1 MTSHDK
7 QIDLLMR
14 RYSQSAPGVSATDH
28 LDADEL
34 NAFVEGGLPP
44 AARARYVSH
53 LADCDQC
60 RRQASVVAI
69 SSGAAVRVEPSQTD
83 VREGRSWWQSL
94 AGMFALPVLRYA
106 AFGAVILII
115 AGVAFVALR
124 RPHDTAPLVARNEE
138 VHKQSEGALRPAAA
152 PAQDGAEQRQDNDQT
167 RAPAATPSVVAG
179 SLVRDSKQT
188 EARPAED
195 TTATKTQPMKEAPA
209 TTAPV
214 FAEKKAGE
222 DEIAGAKPA
231 PSYAPLPP
239 AERNNLGYL
248 QQNKQEEAYR
258 AQQKAAGIAGPR
270 LQQRKVD
277 STDKLAIQERER
289 DAAKDVARLDD
300 GRKATESQAIV
311 TNQPTNTRR
320 ADEKLKGG
328 PMRNMETNANA
339 SNRAANEMPAEP
351 PKSLNAGAGAGAAK
365 RETTEGAPATRS
377 AGGRKFRRQGNAWV
391 DQKFK
396 SSMSLKNVARGSEDF
411 AALDSGLRS
420 IAQQLGGEVIVVWKG
435 KAYLIK

>member
-1 MTSHDK
+1 M
-7 QIDLLMR
+7 
-14 RYSQSAPGVSATDH
+14 
-28 LDADEL
+28 
-34 NAFVEGGLPP
+34 
-44 AARARYVSH
+44 
-53 LADCDQC
+53 
-60 RRQASVVAI
+60 
-69 SSGAAVRVEPSQTD
+69 
-83 VREGRSWWQSL
+83 WQSL
-94 AGMFALPVLRYA
+94 AGMFALPALRYA

-124 RPHDTAPLVARNEE
+124 RPRHDTASLVARNEE
-138 VHKQSEGALRPAAA
+138 VHQQSEGALKPAA
-152 PAQDGAEQRQDNDQT
+152 PAQDGAEQKRENDYT

-179 SLVRDSKQT
+179 SLDRDSKQP
-188 EARPAED
+188 EARTTEE
-195 TTATKTQPMKEAPA
+195 TTATKTQPMKEAPT

-239 AERNNLGYL
+239 AERNNLGYS

-270 LQQRKVD
+270 LQQQKVD
-277 STDKLAIQERER
+277 STDKLAILERER
-289 DAAKDVARLDD
+289 DAAKDVARLED
-300 GRKATESQAIV
+300 GRKATETQSIV

-320 ADEKLKGG
+320 ADDKLKGG
-328 PMRNMETNANA
+328 PMRNMENNA

-351 PKSLNAGAGAGAAK
+351 PKSLNAGAGAGSAK
-365 RETTEGAPATRS
+365 RETREEAPANRS

>member
-14 RYSQSAPGVSATDH
+14 RYSKGAPGVSATDH

-60 RRQASVVAI
+60 RRQASAVAI
-69 SSGAAVRVEPSQTD
+69 SSGAAVRVEQSQAD
-83 VREGRSWWQSL
+83 VREGRSLWQSL
-94 AGMFALPVLRYA
+94 AGMLALPVLRYA
-106 AFGAVILII
+106 ACGAVILII

-124 RPHDTAPLVARNEE
+124 RPRDTASLVARNEE
-138 VHKQSEGALRPAAA
+138 VRKQGGALKEPAAA
-152 PAQDGAEQRQDNDQT
+152 PAQDRAEQRQYNDQT
-167 RAPAATPSVVAG
+167 RGPAATPSVVAG
-179 SLVRDSKQT
+179 ALDHDSKQPEAPTT
-188 EARPAED
+188 EG
-195 TTATKTQPMKEAPA
+195 TTLTKTQPMKEPPA
-209 TTAPV
+209 TTALPV

-222 DEIAGAKPA
+222 DEIAAAKPA
-231 PSYAPLPP
+231 PSYAPVPP
-239 AERNNLGYL
+239 GERNNLGYM

-258 AQQKAAGIAGPR
+258 AQQKAAGVSGPR
-270 LQQRKVD
+270 VQQQKVD

-311 TNQPTNTRR
+311 TNLPTNTRR

-328 PMRNMETNANA
+328 PMRNMENNA

-351 PKSLNAGAGAGAAK
+351 PKSLNAGAMAGAAK
-365 RETTEGAPATRS
+365 RETREEAPATRS